1 MHLTESCLLKVTY
14 DITMASDAG
23 DCSVW
28 VLLELSSAF
37 DTVDPILDSVSS
49 YVMKCVFSVYFLCI
63 FTLLYSDL

>member
-1 MHLTESCLLKVTY
+1 MHLTENCLLKVPY

-37 DTVDPILDSVSS
+37 DTVDLTLDWVSS
-49 YVMKCVFSVYFLCI
+49 YVTNRSCSIFAKTMSVYV
-63 FTLLYSDL
+63 